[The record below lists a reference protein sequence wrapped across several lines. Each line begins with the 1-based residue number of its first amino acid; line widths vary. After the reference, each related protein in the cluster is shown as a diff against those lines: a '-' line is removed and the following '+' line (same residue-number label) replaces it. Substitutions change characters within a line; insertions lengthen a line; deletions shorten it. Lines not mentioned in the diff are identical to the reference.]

1 MWVLPRRP
9 AWLFPACHRRLAF
22 LLFGIVYGKIFTQI
36 FDSSIREK
44 PEVRFTFMDM
54 LVLADIDGV
63 VDMTHEAIAARTNRP
78 LELIRETIAELE
90 GPDPK
95 SRTPDH
101 QGKRI
106 VRLDNHRD
114 WGWMIVNYERF
125 RKTAS
130 EEQRREKT
138 RNRVAKFRSKTH
150 KKEACNAP
158 VTPANACNAMQR
170 QKQME
175 RQKEGETEFPPLIGS
190 GGIGVSER
198 ITLEKSLDR
207 ISKRLVELKDADLG
221 RAPEERRELKAE
233 KSKILGV
240 LGLKA

>member
-1 MWVLPRRP
+1 M
-9 AWLFPACHRRLAF
+9 
-22 LLFGIVYGKIFTQI
+22 YGKIFTQI

-78 LELIRETIAELE
+78 LELIRETISDLE

-114 WGWMIVNYERF
+114 WGWMIVNYDRF
-125 RKTAS
+125 RRTAS

-138 RNRVAKFRSKTH
+138 RARVSKFRSKSH
-150 KKEACNAP
+150 KKPSCNAP
-158 VTPANACNAMQR
+158 VTQANACNAMQKQR
-170 QKQME
+170 QMQK
-175 RQKEGETEFPPLIGS
+175 QKEGESEIAPLNGNVGTAEKIIYDQS
-190 GGIGVSER
+190 LKR
-198 ITLEKSLDR
+198 IDR
-207 ISKRLVELKDADLG
+207 RLLELKEADL
-221 RAPEERRELKAE
+221 PKCVEERRELKAE
-233 KSKILGV
+233 KARILPI